1 MSLPYN
7 NETAARLGGD
17 LLFKSGNVWQHAD
30 RVWVKSGGSWRSSE
44 NIYVKS
50 GGSWRNAAQ
59 YDVYR
64 FRITLSNNNNGS
76 GSSAVNYAIQERQS
90 FGNNTVSGNWN
101 LSNST
106 FTLSSVLQG
115 ASSWSNNIAYGAI
128 YVASTQRYLRI
139 DSLPAGSRV
148 VLYVNSGKRILGRG
162 GNGGNGSNNNNAGGN
177 GQNGQTALYCRTNT
191 ILVNNGQIGGGGG
204 GGGGGRGAQCVYV
217 NTGQKACMKGNQ
229 CPVTYQNF
237 SQEQGGGGGGG
248 AGYPGGTGGQGSPN
262 GQQGQSNA
270 KGNGGANQSCGAQ
283 GGRNGGNLGQNGQ
296 SAGQTTGGPGNS
308 GAAIDGVNYI
318 TKETQGTINGPQNN
332 G

>member
-1 MSLPYN
+1 MSLPYDDA
-7 NETAARLGGD
+7 TAARLKGD
-17 LLFKSGNVWQHAD
+17 LLVKSGNSWRYAD
-30 RVWVKSGGSWRSSE
+30 RVWVKSGGTWRSSE
-44 NIYVKS
+44 NVYVKS
-50 GGSWRNAAQ
+50 GGAWRDAAQ

-177 GQNGQTALYCRTNT
+177 GANGQTALYCRTNT
-191 ILVNNGQIGGGGG
+191 ILVNNGQIGGL
-204 GGGGGRGAQCVYV
+204 
-217 NTGQKACMKGNQ
+217 
-229 CPVTYQNF
+229 
-237 SQEQGGGGGGG
+237 S
-248 AGYPGGTGGQGSPN
+248 
-262 GQQGQSNA
+262 
-270 KGNGGANQSCGAQ
+270 
-283 GGRNGGNLGQNGQ
+283 L
-296 SAGQTTGGPGNS
+296 
-308 GAAIDGVNYI
+308 IHI
-318 TKETQGTINGPQNN
+318 
-332 G
+332 

>member
-1 MSLPYN
+1 MGLPYN

-17 LLFKSGNVWQHAD
+17 LLFKSGNAWQHAD
-30 RVWVKSGGSWRSSE
+30 RVWVKDSGTWRSSE

-50 GGSWRNAAQ
+50 GGTWRNAAQ

-64 FRITLSNNNNGS
+64 FRFTLNNNNNGS
-76 GSSAVNYAIQERQS
+76 GSSAVNYAIQERKS
-90 FGNNTVSGNWN
+90 FGNNTTSGNWN

-128 YVASTQRYLRI
+128 YVNSTQRYLRI
-139 DSLPAGSRV
+139 DALPAGSRV

-177 GQNGQTALYCRTNT
+177 GANGQTALYCRTET
-191 ILVNNGQIGGGGG
+191 ILVNSGQIGGGGG

-217 NTGQKACMKGNQ
+217 NDGQQPCMKGIQ
-229 CPVTYQNF
+229 CPIQYQQF
-237 SQEQGGGGGGG
+237 SQETGGGGGGG
-248 AGYPGGTGGQGSPN
+248 AGYPNSIGGQGGP
-262 GQQGQSNA
+262 G
-270 KGNGGANQSCGAQ
+270 
-283 GGRNGGNLGQNGQ
+283 GQNGQ
-296 SAGQTTGGPGNS
+296 SNAGGNGGGNQTCGAQSGRNGGGLGANGQAQGQTTGSPGNA

-318 TKETQGTINGPQNN
+318 TKETEGTINGPQNN

>member
-1 MSLPYN
+1 MGLPYN
-7 NETAARLGGD
+7 DETAARLGGD

-44 NIYVKS
+44 NVYVKS

-128 YVASTQRYLRI
+128 YVASTLRYLRI
-139 DSLPAGSRV
+139 DSLPA
-148 VLYVNSGKRILGRG
+148 
-162 GNGGNGSNNNNAGGN
+162 
-177 GQNGQTALYCRTNT
+177 
-191 ILVNNGQIGGGGG
+191 
-204 GGGGGRGAQCVYV
+204 
-217 NTGQKACMKGNQ
+217 
-229 CPVTYQNF
+229 
-237 SQEQGGGGGGG
+237 
-248 AGYPGGTGGQGSPN
+248 
-262 GQQGQSNA
+262 
-270 KGNGGANQSCGAQ
+270 
-283 GGRNGGNLGQNGQ
+283 
-296 SAGQTTGGPGNS
+296 
-308 GAAIDGVNYI
+308 
-318 TKETQGTINGPQNN
+318 
-332 G
+332 